1 MKQQVKDHAWW
12 MGLVALLVALAG
24 FGVTLTQSTDNSTP
38 GKTTK
43 TVTLHF
49 DKSGASGVQTGTATI
64 PAPVQ
69 QQLAPVL
76 ESGLKDQTPTGM
88 SQEQINAAI
97 KAAEGIKKT
106 LPGLPTGGATVE
118 VPGCRTEFI
127 NSYSSRHGVRP
138 TIFTLHLTVS
148 RNVPGWSDVN
158 AIVNLFAHEEASS
171 NFVLDGEGHCAY
183 IVPIEQ
189 KAWTQAAG
197 NPFSISVEVI
207 DTGTESVYL
216 QPAGMR
222 QLRVIARFVNKQ
234 AGIPIRLGQVSS
246 SCTPVRSGF
255 VQHFD
260 WGICGGGHVDIRP
273 FPVPQIVKYL
283 AAGSRPSK
291 RSVWIKHRQADHRLY
306 LRYCRTA
313 KLRKANAKK
322 CVQIRAHARM
332 LDSLIRRG
340 K

>member
-1 MKQQVKDHAWW
+1 MKQQLQGHAWW
-12 MGLVALLVALAG
+12 TGVLALLVALAG

-49 DKSGASGVQTGTATI
+49 DKSGTPGVQTGTAPV

-69 QQLAPVL
+69 AAIKPNL
-76 ESGLKDQTPTGM
+76 ETDLKSQTPAGM
-88 SQEQINAAI
+88 TQEQIDAAA
-97 KAAEGIKKT
+97 KAAEGIKQT

-127 NSYSSRHGVRP
+127 HSYSSRHGVRP

-148 RNVPGWSDVN
+148 RNVPGWADVN

-207 DTGTESVYL
+207 DTGSESVYL

-234 AGIPIRLGQVSS
+234 AGIPIRPGKVSS

-283 AAGSRPSK
+283 AAGSKPSK
-291 RSVWIKHRQADHRLY
+291 RSIWIKHRQADHRLY
-306 LRYCRTA
+306 VRYCGSK

-322 CVQIRAHARM
+322 CAQIRVHART